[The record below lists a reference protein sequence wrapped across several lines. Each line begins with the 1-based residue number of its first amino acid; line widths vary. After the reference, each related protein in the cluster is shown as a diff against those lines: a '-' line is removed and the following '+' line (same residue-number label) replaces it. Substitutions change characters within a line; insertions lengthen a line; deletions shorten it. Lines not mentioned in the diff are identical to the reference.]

1 MHDRAAFF
9 SSGRHQSVLSVSE
22 LDHVLILLE
31 PISLMHKG
39 KFVPLTPYL
48 LCSAARLRDDV
59 VIFAAQH
66 VIRKLFAG

>member
-1 MHDRAAFF
+1 
-9 SSGRHQSVLSVSE
+9 
-22 LDHVLILLE
+22 
-31 PISLMHKG
+31 MHKG

-66 VIRKLFAG
+66 VMRELFAGSFSGGREIALGEIPHQLIDA